1 MNFINF
7 NHGMSSNS
15 ADLVRFA
22 IHSNDKLDEQ
32 RNSSINQTADKDLSH
47 HTDIVYNPRRRG
59 HDAHLS
65 RAITSSNSSITSHYA
80 NKIFEITCI
89 IVMISCFAILIL
101 FAFFA
106 GIKEV
111 NSMIHVEKAITDRDS
126 HSNSFKDEE
135 CSIEIVE
142 SIPKILKYPQNA
154 VKHPATYDAWN
165 SILGLIDQK
174 NGKISSISNQDIKI
188 ASAYWTLRSSDV
200 NPVNQTKPNAAE
212 GETILA
218 ELKRI
223 AQSGGAKL
231 TIVNSYPGSISQGND
246 TDELEAA
253 GAEVGPKY

>member
-1 MNFINF
+1 
-7 NHGMSSNS
+7 
-15 ADLVRFA
+15 
-22 IHSNDKLDEQ
+22 
-32 RNSSINQTADKDLSH
+32 
-47 HTDIVYNPRRRG
+47 
-59 HDAHLS
+59 
-65 RAITSSNSSITSHYA
+65 
-80 NKIFEITCI
+80 
-89 IVMISCFAILIL
+89 
-101 FAFFA
+101 
-106 GIKEV
+106 
-111 NSMIHVEKAITDRDS
+111 MIHVEKAITDRDL